1 VKELNQYDERIVA
14 SGFDAV
20 AARYG
25 EVVFLRR
32 AAEFL
37 VDSISC
43 ADPTQALDVATGPGT
58 AAVLLAQRLPSSWVT
73 GIDISSDMIAMAR
86 ERTESIALKNVS
98 FTTGSATAL
107 PFEAD
112 RFDLVICSNA
122 IYYMPDFAQA
132 VGEWTRVLR
141 PGGRL
146 AFSTFGT
153 GMLEPMSSLFDAAIR
168 AHGIL
173 VPQPTP
179 LYRLT
184 SPDKCRSL
192 LEDAGLDCVRIQ
204 SRQLGYWISDVEDWW
219 TTMMSTGFRLL
230 VASLDDEQRKAFERE
245 HKRLVADHVV
255 ERGLWVDVPAIVAMG
270 TSPS

>member
-1 VKELNQYDERIVA
+1 VKELNQYDQQIVA
-14 SGFDAV
+14 PGFDAV

-32 AAEFL
+32 AAAFL
-37 VDSISC
+37 VDSIPR
-43 ADPTQALDVATGPGT
+43 AALTQALDVATGPGT
-58 AAVLLAQRLPSSWVT
+58 AAVLLAQRLPGPWVT
-73 GIDISSDMIAMAR
+73 GIDISSNMIAIAR
-86 ERTESIALKNVS
+86 ARAESMALKNVS

-107 PFEAD
+107 PFEAE

-132 VGEWTRVLR
+132 VGEWSRVLR

-153 GMLEPMSSLFDAAIR
+153 GMLEPMSSLFDSGIR
-168 AHGIL
+168 THGIL
-173 VPQPTP
+173 VPKPTP

-184 SPDKCRSL
+184 SPDECRRL
-192 LEDAGLDCVRIQ
+192 LEDAGLDHVRIQ
-204 SRQLGYWISDVEDWW
+204 ERQLGYWISDVEAWW

-245 HKRLVADHVV
+245 HKQLVAEHIV
-255 ERGLWVDVPAIVAMG
+255 ERGLWMDVPVIVATG
-270 TSPS
+270 TWPS